1 MSNPVP
7 RLSVPDIRDTFTRM
21 NMDDRWDNLI
31 SKSWPLLI
39 PRETVAL
46 IGGGHAFGKTHGACT
61 KGAGPKPVEDPVNP
75 WPGEH
80 HASYCDNVSPSVW
93 PSLSGMCGSG
103 KLGDAF
109 TSGFEFPFTSN
120 PTRWDNEYFV
130 NLEHYQVWNMIFNLI
145 WGRVKLS
152 AVFLM
157 WILSKIFSGR
167 NIWDQAVIS
176 NGRCH
181 HQPPSSSSKHHYH
194 HHPHHHH
201 HHLHHSQHWIRLLV
215 NLLQHLPQISP
226 GLRTS
231 GCSPRKLSIV
241 TIVVVIVVIIII
253 ITIFIA
259 ILNLI
264 VMTSRDVAL
273 LEDPIYLSYV
283 QLFASSMLEFDE
295 AFASAWWVKSFWWR
309 WHCWWWRWRWHCWW
323 RLTQPRYKLTTR
335 DMGPHSR
342 CIGPIVPP
350 PQPWQVGHDG
360 DDKTMRWRWWQLF
373 NVFFSPVPTS
383 RAFKSAGWLCC
394 GETAGWFKE
403 KRNNQNLCQFVVG
416 DDNVGKPWHS
426 RIAEST
432 RMEMLGH
439 LQVSWIFF
447 RNLRLL

>member
-1 MSNPVP
+1 MSTP
-7 RLSVPDIRDTFTRM
+7 RVRWATRCRDWVCPISGTLSPGWTWTIGGT
-21 NMDDRWDNLI
+21 I
-31 SKSWPLLI
+31 SQTLESWPLLI

-61 KGAGPKPVEDPVNP
+61 NGAGPKPVEDPVNP

-80 HASYCDNVSPSVW
+80 HNVHDHDASYCDNVSPSVW

-201 HHLHHSQHWIRLLV
+201 LHHSQHWIRLLV
-215 NLLQHLPQISP
+215 HLLQHLPQISP

-253 ITIFIA
+253 IIIFIA

-295 AFASAWWVKSFWWR
+295 AFASAWWVKSFWW
-309 WHCWWWRWRWHCWW
+309 CWHCWW

-350 PQPWQVGHDG
+350 PQPWQVGHD
-360 DDKTMRWRWWQLF
+360 KTMMITMMTTVQCIFLSSTHFPSLQISWLTLLRRNSGLVQRKKKQPKPVSICSWRWQ
-373 NVFFSPVPTS
+373 
-383 RAFKSAGWLCC
+383 C
-394 GETAGWFKE
+394 GETMT
-403 KRNNQNLCQFVVG
+403 FVDCWVDSHG
-416 DDNVGKPWHS
+416 DARPPSGL
-426 RIAEST
+426 E
-432 RMEMLGH
+432 
-439 LQVSWIFF
+439 FF